1 MQANVVHASCQLV
14 ERVNQGF
21 HVFDRRH
28 AHHRT
33 DIDPTIVGLQ
43 RNIAKTF
50 VLNAVGNNLAGVG
63 GSTHTYLDKTGTT
76 EQTSDTPCT
85 LVDLFRKH
93 VEETN
98 PTRTESRK
106 HPFGGNNLLFTFA
119 RINAMFRKQYRHMV
133 DGTTQTSQQSAI
145 SGGNRM
151 IDLRFRHFAAHQ
163 VQHRQQHG
171 SRSMES
177 VCIGHIRVFLHADL
191 CEQVN
196 EFTALQERQRMH
208 AFGVEQVE
216 QHIPVRAAKIHQF
229 AQ

>member
-1 MQANVVHASCQLV
+1 MK
-14 ERVNQGF
+14 RMNQGF

-33 DIDPTIVGLQ
+33 DIDPTVVGLQ
-43 RNIAKTF
+43 GNIAKTF

-63 GSTHTYLDKTGTT
+63 GSTHTDLDKTGTT

-93 VEETN
+93 IEEAD
-98 PTRTESRK
+98 PTRPERWR
-106 HPFGGNNLLFTFA
+106 HPFGGNNFLLALT
-119 RINAMFRKQYRHMV
+119 RINAMFRKQYRRMV

-151 IDLRFRHFAAHQ
+151 IDLRFWHFAAHQ

-171 SRSMES
+171 SHSMES
-177 VCIGHIRVFLHADL
+177 VGIGHIRIFFHANL